1 MVLNY
6 DKGELK
12 HLNHMY
18 IAGYLINKGDMSNLT
33 NLQKL
38 AIIIM
43 KNERDKYYNH
53 NKAILTTGG

>member
-1 MVLNY
+1 MA
-6 DKGELK
+6 D
-12 HLNHMY
+12 
-18 IAGYLINKGDMSNLT
+18 LT

-43 KNERDKYYNH
+43 KNERDKYYSK

>member
-1 MVLNY
+1 
-6 DKGELK
+6 
-12 HLNHMY
+12 MY

-43 KNERDKYYNH
+43 KNERDKYYGK